1 MLSCLR
7 ACFIASIHFFSGLD
21 ANAFLARADAFL
33 LTILPVLLFTNWS
46 LVMPLLVFSLPP
58 ANTTARARFP
68 FAILLTFMAF
78 LAFMAFITGVM
89 AFIAAFIAGFMDFMA
104 SAISPSLNRVWQNS
118 SGPC

>member
-7 ACFIASIHFFSGLD
+7 ACFIASIHFFSGLV
-21 ANAFLARADAFL
+21 AKAFLARADAFL

-58 ANTTARARFP
+58 ANTTARASFP

-78 LAFMAFITGVM
+78 ITGFM

-104 SAISPSLNRVWQNS
+104 FMARAISP
-118 SGPC
+118 